1 VMRNF
6 GDYKELRRLKLFDK
20 TIDAAACSPYT
31 TGVQSWIL
39 AGLGSGARIAAT
51 CCSRV
56 KVPISGLVLLS
67 YPLFEATP
75 PMGRGGG
82 QPDSTKQ
89 IVSTMVPT
97 LFVHGGR
104 DRTCRAEDLIAF
116 CGQCAASSEDRS
128 TGACGARVVV
138 LQDVDS
144 SFALHASGGR
154 RAGDG
159 RNAVEQV

>member
-1 VMRNF
+1 MMNGETCKFKRLLLASRHVDLTSAWVKSEACIFVVQALATEGFPVMRNF

-20 TIDAAACSPYT
+20 TMDAASCSPYT

-51 CCSRV
+51 CCSRG

-75 PMGRGGG
+75 PVGRGAG

-89 IVSTMVPT
+89 VQTI
-97 LFVHGGR
+97 
-104 DRTCRAEDLIAF
+104 
-116 CGQCAASSEDRS
+116 
-128 TGACGARVVV
+128 
-138 LQDVDS
+138 
-144 SFALHASGGR
+144 
-154 RAGDG
+154 
-159 RNAVEQV
+159 